1 MQVETDVGRI
11 VVRPMHRQHIFETA
25 LVATEAFLVDRNPP
39 EFQWM
44 LYVTPLPSTLLSHPQ
59 GSSHALCALELCLLC
74 PSGC

>member
-1 MQVETDVGRI
+1 MAIDYDLEGTLIAAAIMQVETDLGRI

-44 LYVTPLPSTLLSHPQ
+44 L
-59 GSSHALCALELCLLC
+59 
-74 PSGC
+74 

>member
-1 MQVETDVGRI
+1 MAIDYDLEGTLIAAAVMQVETDLGRI

-44 LYVTPLPSTLLSHPQ
+44 L
-59 GSSHALCALELCLLC
+59 
-74 PSGC
+74 

>member
-1 MQVETDVGRI
+1 MAIDSDMEGVLIAAAIMQVETDLGRI

-44 LYVTPLPSTLLSHPQ
+44 L
-59 GSSHALCALELCLLC
+59 
-74 PSGC
+74 